1 MIVRG
6 VSAIQRIQTVKK
18 ALCALLISVI
28 ALAPLTE
35 AAGSLSF
42 GNSAIREISI
52 YLNERKLE
60 FKTMPVVRG
69 GIVYVPLIELAS
81 ELRLYYQR
89 HDEQDAVLY
98 KNNLFIKIVKD
109 SETAYING
117 APISLQGA
125 VFEEDNRL
133 YLPVSLIAAA
143 LDFQDSWDPA
153 TGTYTLVSG
162 EAGYKFTF
170 FKDSFYKKIFVDAHG
185 VNISVPLHWE
195 RLTSERQSFGF
206 IDSYEQFSVEIMAE
220 RQGAGTT
227 LEDWQETVLD
237 DVKKA
242 GSGLAGTIGIDTMT
256 TTRIDS
262 HSLEYDVRQGPEII
276 HNVNYVFLQE
286 NIGYNLH
293 FAYNDYI
300 DPVYAKSIIRNVAES
315 FQVDMLTIRESEE
328 HYVEYRNFFE
338 FGVTLDHELFSNQL
352 AFNSQRFEGTLLNP
366 DGVEQ
371 FLITVSKG
379 TDKLEFV
386 VPVQGGK
393 FSTRIYLPFGL
404 GKHNVLIET
413 LDKNGFIFDAK
424 RDLNFEP
431 RINYHRNNV
440 MQFSL
445 INTSS
450 DKIRYLV
457 PTVRIPADHEQ
468 ISSVSN
474 LLSYKEVT
482 QYGKARALYLWI
494 LENIELDDS
503 REPFKRNALEV
514 FDKEIGTEEEIGLL
528 YASFLR
534 AIGIP
539 ARMTTGEGIAHQ
551 HIWVEV
557 FINGEWRVMDIG
569 HEYTANTSNPPL
581 KYFWLDR
588 AAFYENYENIT
599 SLNE

>member
-1 MIVRG
+1 MKKMIC
-6 VSAIQRIQTVKK
+6 T
-18 ALCALLISVI
+18 LLISVFVLI
-28 ALAPLTE
+28 TLTE
-35 AAGSLSF
+35 AAGSFSF
-42 GNSAIREISI
+42 GTNEIREISI
-52 YLNERKLE
+52 YLNDRKLD

-69 GIVYVPLIELAS
+69 GIVYVPVIDLAS
-81 ELRLYYQR
+81 ELRFYYQR
-89 HDEQDAVLY
+89 HNEYNAVLY

-117 APISLQGA
+117 APINLRGP
-125 VFEEDNRL
+125 VIEEDNRL
-133 YLPVSLIAAA
+133 YLPVSLISDA
-143 LDFQDSWDPA
+143 LDFKDSWDPS
-153 TGTYTLVSG
+153 TGMYSMTSGEIGYKYTL
-162 EAGYKFTF
+162 
-170 FKDSFYKKIFVDAHG
+170 FKDSFYKKIFVDAYG

-195 RLTSERQSFGF
+195 RLTTERQSFGF
-206 IDSYEQFSVEIMAE
+206 IDSYEQFSVDIRAE
-220 RQGAGTT
+220 RQDPGTK
-227 LEDWQETVLD
+227 LDDWQETVLETLET
-237 DVKKA
+237 A
-242 GSGLAGTIGIDTMT
+242 TPGLTGSIEIDTLT

-262 HSLEYDVRQGPEII
+262 HSLEYRVRQGPETIN
-276 HNVNYVFLQE
+276 NVNYVFLQA

-300 DPVYAKSIIRNVAES
+300 DPVYARSIIRNIAES

-328 HYVEYRNFFE
+328 HYIEYRNFFE
-338 FGVTLDHELFSNQL
+338 FGVTLDDELFSNQL
-352 AFNSQRFEGTLLNP
+352 AFNTQRFEGTLLNP

-386 VPVQGGK
+386 VPVEAGK

-468 ISSVSN
+468 ITSVSN

-503 REPFKRNALEV
+503 NEPFKRNALEV

-539 ARMTTGEGIAHQ
+539 ARMATGAGLAHQ

-557 FINGEWRVMDIG
+557 FINGEWRVMDID
-569 HEYTANTSNPPL
+569 HEYTNNTSSPPL
-581 KYFWLDR
+581 KYFWLNQTN
-588 AAFYENYENIT
+588 FYENYQNIT
-599 SLNE
+599 TLNE

>member
-1 MIVRG
+1 MKKMIC
-6 VSAIQRIQTVKK
+6 T
-18 ALCALLISVI
+18 LLISVFVLI
-28 ALAPLTE
+28 TLTE
-35 AAGSLSF
+35 AAGSFSF
-42 GNSAIREISI
+42 GTNEIREISI
-52 YLNERKLE
+52 YLNDRKLD

-69 GIVYVPLIELAS
+69 GIVYVPVIDLAS
-81 ELRLYYQR
+81 ELRFYYQR
-89 HDEQDAVLY
+89 HNEYNAVLY

-117 APISLQGA
+117 APINLRGP
-125 VFEEDNRL
+125 VIEEDNRL
-133 YLPVSLIAAA
+133 YLPVSLISDA
-143 LDFQDSWDPA
+143 LDFKDSWDPS
-153 TGTYTLVSG
+153 TGMYSMTSGEIGYKYTL
-162 EAGYKFTF
+162 
-170 FKDSFYKKIFVDAHG
+170 FKDSFYKKIFVDAYG

-195 RLTSERQSFGF
+195 RLTTERQSFGF
-206 IDSYEQFSVEIMAE
+206 IDSYEQFSVDIRAE
-220 RQGAGTT
+220 RQDPGTK
-227 LEDWQETVLD
+227 LDDWQETVLETLET
-237 DVKKA
+237 A
-242 GSGLAGTIGIDTMT
+242 TPGLTGSIEIDTLT

-262 HSLEYDVRQGPEII
+262 HSLEYRVRQGPETIN
-276 HNVNYVFLQE
+276 NVNYVFLQA

-300 DPVYAKSIIRNVAES
+300 DPVYARSIIRNIAES

-328 HYVEYRNFFE
+328 HYIEYRNFFE
-338 FGVTLDHELFSNQL
+338 FGVTLDDELFSNQL
-352 AFNSQRFEGTLLNP
+352 AFNTQRFEGTLLNP

-386 VPVQGGK
+386 VPVEAGK

-413 LDKNGFIFDAK
+413 LDKNGFIFDVK

-468 ISSVSN
+468 ITSVSN

-503 REPFKRNALEV
+503 NEPFKRTALEV

-528 YASFLR
+528 YTSFLR

-539 ARMTTGEGIAHQ
+539 ARMATGAGLAHQ

-557 FINGEWRVMDIG
+557 FINGEWRVMDID
-569 HEYTANTSNPPL
+569 HEYTNNTSSPPL
-581 KYFWLDR
+581 KYFWLNQTN
-588 AAFYENYENIT
+588 FYENYQNIT
-599 SLNE
+599 TLNE

>member
-1 MIVRG
+1 MFI
-6 VSAIQRIQTVKK
+6 
-18 ALCALLISVI
+18 LIP
-28 ALAPLTE
+28 PLQ
-35 AAGSLSF
+35 AAGIVSY
-42 GNSAIREISI
+42 GTSAIRDISI
-52 YLNERKLE
+52 YLNDRKLN

-69 GIVYVPLIELAS
+69 GIVYVPVIELAA

-117 APISLQGA
+117 APISVKGA

-133 YLPVSLIAAA
+133 YLPVSLISDA
-143 LDFQDSWDPA
+143 LDFQDSWDPDS
-153 TGTYTLVSG
+153 GTYKMITG

-170 FKDSFYKKIFVDAHG
+170 FKDSFYKKIFIDAYG

-195 RLTSERQSFGF
+195 QLNTERQSFGF
-206 IDSYEQFSVEIMAE
+206 IDSVEQFSVDIRAE
-220 RQGAGTT
+220 RQSPGTN
-227 LEDWQETVLD
+227 LEDWQETVYETIE
-237 DVKKA
+237 KA
-242 GSGLAGTIGIDTMT
+242 TPGLIGKIGIDNLT

-262 HSLEYDVRQGPEII
+262 HSLEYDVRQGPETI
-276 HNVNYVFLQE
+276 HNVSYVFLQA
-286 NIGYNLH
+286 NIGYILH

-300 DPVYAKSIIRNVAES
+300 DPVYAKGIIRNVAES

-328 HYVEYRNFFE
+328 HYIEYRNFFE
-338 FGVTLDHELFSNQL
+338 YGIALDHELFSNQL
-352 AFNSQRFEGTLLNP
+352 AFNTQRFEGILLNP

-386 VPVQGGK
+386 VPVHDGK

-431 RINYHRNNV
+431 RINYHGNNV

-450 DKIRYLV
+450 DKIRFLV

-468 ISSVSN
+468 ITSVSN

-503 REPFKRNALEV
+503 NEPFKRGALEV
-514 FDKEIGTEEEIGLL
+514 FEKEVGTEEEIGLL

-534 AIGIP
+534 SIGIP
-539 ARMTTGEGIAHQ
+539 ARMATGEGMAHK

-557 FINGEWRVMDIG
+557 FINGEWRIMDIG
-569 HEYTANTSNPPL
+569 HEYTISSDSTTLN
-581 KYFWLDR
+581 YFWMDQ
-588 AAFYENYENIT
+588 ASFYERYENIT
-599 SLNE
+599 TLNE

>member
-1 MIVRG
+1 M
-6 VSAIQRIQTVKK
+6 SAIQLTQAMKK
-18 ALCALLISVI
+18 MICTLLISVFVLI
-28 ALAPLTE
+28 TLTE
-35 AAGSLSF
+35 AAGSFSF
-42 GNSAIREISI
+42 GTNEIREISI
-52 YLNERKLE
+52 YLNDRKLD

-69 GIVYVPLIELAS
+69 GIVYVPVIDLAS
-81 ELRLYYQR
+81 ELRFYYQR
-89 HDEQDAVLY
+89 HNEYNAVLY

-117 APISLQGA
+117 APINLRGP
-125 VFEEDNRL
+125 VIEEDNRL
-133 YLPVSLIAAA
+133 YLPVSLISDA
-143 LDFQDSWDPA
+143 LDFKDSWDPS
-153 TGTYTLVSG
+153 TGMYSMTSGEIGYKYTL
-162 EAGYKFTF
+162 
-170 FKDSFYKKIFVDAHG
+170 FKDSFYKKIFVDAYG

-195 RLTSERQSFGF
+195 RLTTERQSFGF
-206 IDSYEQFSVEIMAE
+206 IDSYEQFSVDIRAE
-220 RQGAGTT
+220 RQDPGTK
-227 LEDWQETVLD
+227 LDDWQETVLETLET
-237 DVKKA
+237 A
-242 GSGLAGTIGIDTMT
+242 TPGLTGSIEIDTLT

-262 HSLEYDVRQGPEII
+262 HSLEYRVRQGPETIN
-276 HNVNYVFLQE
+276 NVNYVFLQA

-300 DPVYAKSIIRNVAES
+300 DPVYARSIIRNIAES

-328 HYVEYRNFFE
+328 HYIEYRNFFE
-338 FGVTLDHELFSNQL
+338 FGVTLDDELFSNQL
-352 AFNSQRFEGTLLNP
+352 AFNTQRFEGTLLNP

-386 VPVQGGK
+386 VPVEAGK

-413 LDKNGFIFDAK
+413 LDKNGFIFDVK

-468 ISSVSN
+468 ITSVSN

-503 REPFKRNALEV
+503 NEPFKRTALEV

-528 YASFLR
+528 YTSFLR

-539 ARMTTGEGIAHQ
+539 ARMATGAGLAHQ

-557 FINGEWRVMDIG
+557 FINGEWRVMDID
-569 HEYTANTSNPPL
+569 HEYTNNTSSPPL
-581 KYFWLDR
+581 KYFWLNQTN
-588 AAFYENYENIT
+588 FYENYQNIT
-599 SLNE
+599 TLNE

>member
-1 MIVRG
+1 
-6 VSAIQRIQTVKK
+6 VSAIQLTQAMKK
-18 ALCALLISVI
+18 MICTLLISVFVLI
-28 ALAPLTE
+28 TLTE
-35 AAGSLSF
+35 AAGSFSF
-42 GNSAIREISI
+42 GTNEIREISI
-52 YLNERKLE
+52 YLNDRKLD

-69 GIVYVPLIELAS
+69 GIVYVPVIDLAS
-81 ELRLYYQR
+81 ELRFYYQR
-89 HDEQDAVLY
+89 HNEYNAVLY

-117 APISLQGA
+117 APINLRGP
-125 VFEEDNRL
+125 VIEEDNRL
-133 YLPVSLIAAA
+133 YLPVSLISDA
-143 LDFQDSWDPA
+143 LDFKDSWDPS
-153 TGTYTLVSG
+153 TGMYSMTSGEIGYKYTL
-162 EAGYKFTF
+162 
-170 FKDSFYKKIFVDAHG
+170 FKDSFYKKIFVDAYG

-195 RLTSERQSFGF
+195 RLTTERQSFGF
-206 IDSYEQFSVEIMAE
+206 IDSYEQFSVDIRAE
-220 RQGAGTT
+220 RQDPGTK
-227 LEDWQETVLD
+227 LDDWQETVLETLET
-237 DVKKA
+237 A
-242 GSGLAGTIGIDTMT
+242 TPGLTGSIEIDTLT

-262 HSLEYDVRQGPEII
+262 HSLEYRVRQGPETIN
-276 HNVNYVFLQE
+276 NVNYVFLQA

-300 DPVYAKSIIRNVAES
+300 DPVYARSIIRNIAES

-328 HYVEYRNFFE
+328 HYIEYRNFFE
-338 FGVTLDHELFSNQL
+338 FGVTLDDELFSNQL
-352 AFNSQRFEGTLLNP
+352 AFNTQRFEGTLLNP

-386 VPVQGGK
+386 VPVEAGK

-468 ISSVSN
+468 ITSVSN

-503 REPFKRNALEV
+503 NEPFKRNALEV

-539 ARMTTGEGIAHQ
+539 ARMATGAGLAHQ

-557 FINGEWRVMDIG
+557 FINGEWRVMDID
-569 HEYTANTSNPPL
+569 HEYTNNTSSPPL
-581 KYFWLDR
+581 KYFWLNQTN
-588 AAFYENYENIT
+588 FYENYQNIT
-599 SLNE
+599 TLNE

>member
-1 MIVRG
+1 M
-6 VSAIQRIQTVKK
+6 SAIQLTQAMKK
-18 ALCALLISVI
+18 MICTLLISVFVLI
-28 ALAPLTE
+28 TLTE
-35 AAGSLSF
+35 AAGSFSF
-42 GNSAIREISI
+42 GTNEIREISI
-52 YLNERKLE
+52 YLNDRKLD

-69 GIVYVPLIELAS
+69 GIVYVPVIDLAS
-81 ELRLYYQR
+81 ELRFYYQR
-89 HDEQDAVLY
+89 HNEYNAVLY

-117 APISLQGA
+117 APINLRGP
-125 VFEEDNRL
+125 VIEEDNRL
-133 YLPVSLIAAA
+133 YLPVSLISDA
-143 LDFQDSWDPA
+143 LDFKDSWDPS
-153 TGTYTLVSG
+153 TGMYSMTSGEIGYKYTL
-162 EAGYKFTF
+162 
-170 FKDSFYKKIFVDAHG
+170 FKDSFYKKIFVDAYG

-195 RLTSERQSFGF
+195 RLTTERQSFGF
-206 IDSYEQFSVEIMAE
+206 IDSYEQFSVDIRAE
-220 RQGAGTT
+220 RQDPGTK
-227 LEDWQETVLD
+227 LDDWQETVLETLET
-237 DVKKA
+237 A
-242 GSGLAGTIGIDTMT
+242 TPGLTGSIEIDTLT

-262 HSLEYDVRQGPEII
+262 HSLEYRVRQGPETIN
-276 HNVNYVFLQE
+276 NVNYVFLQA

-300 DPVYAKSIIRNVAES
+300 DPVYARSIIRNIAES

-328 HYVEYRNFFE
+328 HYIEYRNFFE
-338 FGVTLDHELFSNQL
+338 FGVTLDDELFSNQL
-352 AFNSQRFEGTLLNP
+352 AFNTQRFEGTLLNP

-386 VPVQGGK
+386 VPVEAGK

-468 ISSVSN
+468 ITSVSN

-503 REPFKRNALEV
+503 NEPFKRTALEV

-539 ARMTTGEGIAHQ
+539 ARMATGAGLAHQ

-557 FINGEWRVMDIG
+557 FINGEWRVMDIN
-569 HEYTANTSNPPL
+569 HEYTNNTSSPPL
-581 KYFWLDR
+581 KYFWLNQTN
-588 AAFYENYENIT
+588 FYENYQNIT
-599 SLNE
+599 TLNE

>member
-1 MIVRG
+1 M
-6 VSAIQRIQTVKK
+6 KK
-18 ALCALLISVI
+18 MLCALLISVVV
-28 ALAPLTE
+28 LVTLTE
-35 AAGSLSF
+35 SAGSFSF
-42 GNSAIREISI
+42 GTNAIREISI
-52 YLNERKLE
+52 YLNDRKLD
-60 FKTMPVVRG
+60 FKTMPVVRS
-69 GIVYVPLIELAS
+69 GIVYVPVIELAS
-81 ELRLYYQR
+81 ELRFYYQR
-89 HDEQDAVLY
+89 HNEYNAVLY

-117 APISLQGA
+117 APIPLQGA

-143 LDFQDSWDPA
+143 LDFQDTWDPA
-153 TGTYTLVSG
+153 TGTYTMLSG

-170 FKDSFYKKIFVDAHG
+170 FKDSFYKKIFVDAYG

-195 RLTSERQSFGF
+195 RLTSQRQSFGF
-206 IDSYEQFSVEIMAE
+206 IDSYEQFSVEILAE
-220 RQGAGTT
+220 RQGPGRN
-227 LEDWQETVLD
+227 LEDWQKKVLE
-237 DVKKA
+237 DVESA
-242 GSGLAGTIGIDTMT
+242 TPGLIGTIGIDTIT
-256 TTRIDS
+256 ATRIDS
-262 HSLEYDVRQGPEII
+262 HSLEYDVRQGPEVI

-328 HYVEYRNFFE
+328 HYVEYRNFYE
-338 FGVTLDHELFSNQL
+338 FSVVLDHELFSNQL
-352 AFNSQRFEGTLLNP
+352 AFNTQRFEGALLNP

-386 VPVQGGK
+386 VPVEAGK

-424 RDLNFEP
+424 RDLKFEP

-450 DKIRYLV
+450 DKIRFLV

-468 ISSVSN
+468 ITSVSN

-494 LENIELDDS
+494 LENIELEDS
-503 REPFKRNALEV
+503 NEPFKRNALEV

-534 AIGIP
+534 AIGVP
-539 ARMTTGEGIAHQ
+539 ARMATGAGMAHQ

-569 HEYTANTSNPPL
+569 HEYTNNTSSPPL
-581 KYFWLDR
+581 KYFWLDQTT
-588 AAFYENYENIT
+588 FYENYQNVT
-599 SLNE
+599 TLNE

>member
-1 MIVRG
+1 M
-6 VSAIQRIQTVKK
+6 SAIQLTQAMKK
-18 ALCALLISVI
+18 MLCALLISVVV
-28 ALAPLTE
+28 LVTLTE
-35 AAGSLSF
+35 AAGSFSF
-42 GNSAIREISI
+42 GTNAIREISI
-52 YLNERKLE
+52 YLNDRKLD
-60 FKTMPVVRG
+60 FKTMPVVRS
-69 GIVYVPLIELAS
+69 GIVYVPVIELAS

-89 HDEQDAVLY
+89 HNNLNAVLY

-117 APISLQGA
+117 APIPLQGA

-143 LDFQDSWDPA
+143 LDFQDTWDPA
-153 TGTYTLVSG
+153 TGTYTMLSG

-170 FKDSFYKKIFVDAHG
+170 FKDSFYKKIFVDAYG

-195 RLTSERQSFGF
+195 RLTSQRQSFGF
-206 IDSYEQFSVEIMAE
+206 IDSYEQFSVEILAE
-220 RQGAGTT
+220 RQGPGRN
-227 LEDWQETVLD
+227 LEDWQKKVLE
-237 DVKKA
+237 DVK
-242 GSGLAGTIGIDTMT
+242 SGTPGLIGTIGIDSIT

-262 HSLEYDVRQGPEII
+262 HSLEYNVRQGPEVI

-300 DPVYAKSIIRNVAES
+300 DPVYAKGIIRNVAES

-328 HYVEYRNFFE
+328 HYVEYRNFYE
-338 FGVTLDHELFSNQL
+338 FSVVLDHELFSNQL
-352 AFNSQRFEGTLLNP
+352 AFNTQRFEGALLNP

-386 VPVQGGK
+386 VPVEAGK

-450 DKIRYLV
+450 DKIRFLV

-468 ISSVSN
+468 ITSVSN

-494 LENIELDDS
+494 LENIELEDS
-503 REPFKRNALEV
+503 NEPFKRNALEV

-539 ARMTTGEGIAHQ
+539 ARMATGAGSAHQ

-569 HEYTANTSNPPL
+569 HEYTNNTSSPPL
-581 KYFWLDR
+581 KYFWLNQTT
-588 AAFYENYENIT
+588 FYENYQNIT
-599 SLNE
+599 TLNE

>member
-1 MIVRG
+1 M
-6 VSAIQRIQTVKK
+6 SAIQLTQAMKK
-18 ALCALLISVI
+18 MICTLLISVFVLI
-28 ALAPLTE
+28 TLTE
-35 AAGSLSF
+35 AAGSFSF
-42 GNSAIREISI
+42 GTNEIREISI
-52 YLNERKLE
+52 YLNDRKLD

-69 GIVYVPLIELAS
+69 GIVYVPVIDLAS
-81 ELRLYYQR
+81 ELRFYYQR
-89 HDEQDAVLY
+89 HNEYNAVLY

-117 APISLQGA
+117 APINLRGP
-125 VFEEDNRL
+125 VIEEDNRL
-133 YLPVSLIAAA
+133 YLPVSLISDA
-143 LDFQDSWDPA
+143 LDFKDSWDPS
-153 TGTYTLVSG
+153 TGMYSMTSGEIGYKYTL
-162 EAGYKFTF
+162 
-170 FKDSFYKKIFVDAHG
+170 FKDSFYKKIFVDAYG

-195 RLTSERQSFGF
+195 RLTTERQSFGF
-206 IDSYEQFSVEIMAE
+206 IDSYEQFSVDIRAE
-220 RQGAGTT
+220 RQDPGTK
-227 LEDWQETVLD
+227 LDDWQETVLETLET
-237 DVKKA
+237 A
-242 GSGLAGTIGIDTMT
+242 TPGLTGSIEIDTLT

-262 HSLEYDVRQGPEII
+262 HSLEYRVRQGPETIN
-276 HNVNYVFLQE
+276 NVNYVFLQA

-300 DPVYAKSIIRNVAES
+300 DPVYARSIIRNIAES

-328 HYVEYRNFFE
+328 HYIEYRNFFE
-338 FGVTLDHELFSNQL
+338 FGVTLDDELFSNQL
-352 AFNSQRFEGTLLNP
+352 AFNTQRFEGTLLNP

-386 VPVQGGK
+386 VPVEAGK

-468 ISSVSN
+468 ITSVSN

-503 REPFKRNALEV
+503 NEPFKRNALEV

-539 ARMTTGEGIAHQ
+539 ARMATGAGLAHQ

-557 FINGEWRVMDIG
+557 FINGEWRVMDID
-569 HEYTANTSNPPL
+569 HEYTNNTSSPPL
-581 KYFWLDR
+581 KYFWLNQTN
-588 AAFYENYENIT
+588 FYENYQNIT
-599 SLNE
+599 TLNE

>member
-1 MIVRG
+1 MTSG
-6 VSAIQRIQTVKK
+6 EVSAIQLSQAVKK
-18 ALCALLISVI
+18 ILCALLIAAAVS
-28 ALAPLTE
+28 APLTE
-35 AAGSLSF
+35 AAGSFSF
-42 GNSAIREISI
+42 GTNAIREISI
-52 YLNERKLE
+52 YLNDRKLD

-69 GIVYVPLIELAS
+69 GIVYVPVIELAS
-81 ELRLYYQR
+81 ELRFYYQR
-89 HDEQDAVLY
+89 HNDLNAVLY

-117 APISLQGA
+117 APIPIQGA

-143 LDFQDSWDPA
+143 LDFQDTWDPK
-153 TGTYTLVSG
+153 TGTYSMTSG
-162 EAGYKFTF
+162 EAGFKYTF
-170 FKDSFYKKIFVDAHG
+170 FKDSFYKKIFVDAYG

-195 RLTSERQSFGF
+195 RLTAERQSFGF
-206 IDSYEQFSVEIMAE
+206 IDSYEQFSVDIRAE
-220 RQGAGTT
+220 RQNPGTK
-227 LEDWQETVLD
+227 LEDWQEAVLETVENNTP
-237 DVKKA
+237 
-242 GSGLAGTIGIDTMT
+242 GLTGTIEIDNLT

-262 HSLEYDVRQGPEII
+262 HSLEYSVRQGPETIN
-276 HNVNYVFLQE
+276 NVNYVFLQA

-300 DPVYAKSIIRNVAES
+300 DPVYARGIIRNIAES

-338 FGVTLDHELFSNQL
+338 FGVVLDHELFSNQL
-352 AFNSQRFEGTLLNP
+352 AFNTQRFEGSLLNP

-386 VPVQGGK
+386 VPVKDGK
-393 FSTRIYLPFGL
+393 FSTRIYMPFGL

-450 DKIRYLV
+450 DKIRFLV

-468 ISSVSN
+468 ISSVAN

-503 REPFKRNALEV
+503 GEPYNRNALEV
-514 FDKEIGTEEEIGLL
+514 FERELGTEEEIGLL

-539 ARMTTGEGIAHQ
+539 ARMATGEGMAHR

-569 HEYTANTSNPPL
+569 HEYTVKSSSLPL
-581 KYFWLDR
+581 NYFWLDR
-588 AAFYENYENIT
+588 ATFYEDYQNIT